1 MEIEAMVDLKNYSFR
16 KQVTPFYYTSAPPG
30 AGKTLA
36 LINITNQFYKDGE
49 SLIYSAPTKL
59 LTEQFHNNL
68 EETSKLPSKLITS
81 NNHSKPMKTI
91 IEELFK
97 HNDIER
103 ALSITNKSLI
113 EILKIDSFAYKNKF
127 HLFIDESFDSIKS
140 YPIKTSITSQFIFRN
155 LDISDSFKNKDK
167 EFVQLS
173 VKDEPEAKAFVKSIL
188 SSPFDDPIA
197 KEYFEM
203 FSEISN
209 ENYFC
214 FILKEDFDK
223 AMNGQAIETSIFT
236 ECLPT
241 LFYGF
246 KSVTFLRANFERS
259 ITYKSFVNNG
269 IKFKI
274 NQKIQ
279 KELLYSEYPK
289 LKNTTIKYLTDN
301 DFSKNMRNKDDNEAV
316 ILNEII
322 FNDIGI
328 DNRFLLTTNNDSSSH
343 IKKIIK
349 EFNLNCEY
357 VTPKSDGRNDLID
370 HDKVVFLAAMN
381 PKINHIKGLE
391 NLNIDIETLKRDM
404 YIESVIQFIWR
415 GKIRKDPNAEYT
427 IYVPDKR
434 AALAISEG
442 THVTKIVKIKSN
454 IKERD
459 HKLGR
464 TKTYDTKELRYKMS
478 NARKKIYRQLKK
490 NDYTFNFYDNVYSPI
505 GMTKSHGSWNS
516 MIDYFYELFKS
527 NKPKSKKENVL
538 FSTGIFDFSKSM
550 KSKRGIDNHLHSSI
564 IVLDFDKTSLTPDD
578 VKKVSIFKEIN
589 CAFYST
595 STKGNFRM
603 IIDIDE
609 ALPATAFKCITQYII
624 NTIVSETGDDGI
636 DMASIQPT
644 QLYYLPANDKTHSY
658 FKKYGKVP
666 LNVRSIITTSEFGKI
681 LLDHFNF
688 EDEINFIITKTVD
701 SDKIN
706 DIDGKKALDIFK
718 TKPSHPNMFG
728 FAIGLKK
735 ANYPYFLALS
745 TMMSHEYCLSH
756 KDKAIKVLDKIY
768 NK

>member
-1 MEIEAMVDLKNYSFR
+1 MIDLKKYSFR

-36 LINITNQFYKDGE
+36 LINITDQFYRDGE
-49 SLIYSAPTKL
+49 SIIYSAPTKL

-68 EETSKLPSKLITS
+68 EESSRLPSKLITS
-81 NNHSKPMKTI
+81 NSHSKPMKTI

-103 ALSITNKSLI
+103 SLSITNKSLI
-113 EILKIDSFAYKNKF
+113 EILKIESFAYKNKF

-155 LDISDSFKNKDK
+155 FHISDSYKNNDKD
-167 EFVQLS
+167 FVQLT
-173 VKDEPEAKAFVKSIL
+173 VKDDIESKSFVKSVL

-197 KEYFEM
+197 KEYYEM

-214 FILKEDFDK
+214 YMLKADFEK
-223 AMNGQAIETSIFT
+223 AMSGQTIETSIFT

-259 ITYKSFVNNG
+259 ITYKSFTNNG

-279 KELLYSEYPK
+279 NELLYSEYPK
-289 LKNTTIKYLTDN
+289 LENTTIKYLTDN

-322 FNDIGI
+322 FNDIGQG
-328 DNRFLLTTNNDSSSH
+328 NRFLLTTNNDSASH
-343 IKKIIK
+343 VKKIIK
-349 EFNLNCEY
+349 EFNLNCEF

-391 NLNIDIETLKRDM
+391 NLGIDINTLKRDM
-404 YIESVIQFIWR
+404 YIEAVIQFIWR
-415 GKIRKDPNAEYT
+415 GKIRKDPTVEYT

-442 THVTKIVKIKSN
+442 THVTKIEKIKSN

-459 HKLGR
+459 SKVGR

-505 GMTKSHGSWNS
+505 GMTKTHNSWED
-516 MIDYFYELFKS
+516 MVDYFYELFQS
-527 NKPKSKKENVL
+527 NKPTSKKENVL
-538 FSTGIFDFSKSM
+538 FSTGIFDASKTL

-564 IVLDFDKTSLTPDD
+564 IVLDFDKTNLKPID
-578 VKKVSIFKEIN
+578 VKKLPLFNDVN
-589 CAFYST
+589 CVFYST

-603 IIDIDE
+603 IIDIDH
-609 ALPATAFKCITQYII
+609 ALPAIAFKCVTQFII
-624 NTIVSETGDDGI
+624 NTIVELTGDNGI
-636 DMASIQPT
+636 DLASIQPT
-644 QLYYLPANDKTHSY
+644 QLYYLPANNKSHSY
-658 FKKYGKVP
+658 FKKYGKKP
-666 LNVRSIITTSEFGKI
+666 LDVKSVITTPEFGKI
-681 LLDHFNF
+681 LLDHFSQ
-688 EDEINFIITKTVD
+688 EEEIISVIARQV
-701 SDKIN
+701 
-706 DIDGKKALDIFK
+706 DIDKLNDEKGKRALDIFK
-718 TKPSHPNMFG
+718 EKPSHPNMFG
-728 FAIGLKK
+728 FALGLKM
-735 ANYPYFLALS
+735 ANYPYPLALA

-756 KDKAIKVLDKIY
+756 KEKAMKVLDKIY
-768 NK
+768 NQ